1 MSFQTIYNNALKIF
15 SQLYVG
21 IKPTYGTN
29 PGSPLGFATPYEDNA
44 AGRKRQET
52 VKNWVGH
59 YEYEWVDGKQIKKEY
74 TPNLKIVD
82 NVPLEGFKITDD
94 VKRIYWGGGNVVWR
108 VEDPRGWEL
117 EIQSNNLMALI
128 QSLGIQ
134 AGGVI
139 NGKCIWARE
148 GAQNILIAESSQEY
162 RDAIKAAETVKKP
175 KQLQLKDRVVGATY
189 RLATGEAATYLG
201 KVTVFKE
208 CRGTPERPH
217 ILIAEA
223 VNLAREKQKL
233 SVVSD
238 TGSVYKTV
246 SADQFEAVLMSENHW
261 SRKKW
266 VRLYKSA
273 SLVELIKDG
282 TLTSVG
288 VQNTL
293 DTALCEYASSSAIG
307 TPIAVFAEKLALDD
321 VQYQFV
327 QLDARAREVTE
338 AIQNARHR
346 YKPQNRKETSC
357 VAEFFGTHG
366 ELLFKDAT
374 GKIYGFL
381 RHIDSRWAWSP
392 LPSELNAEFLSPI
405 QINSDLEYT
414 ALYCA
419 EYGRRPHVTNAGHAE
434 VNTAS
439 FDTTDNFESALR
451 DFTRLV
457 ENGQVGQIK
466 LIKKS

>member
-1 MSFQTIYNNALKIF
+1 MSFETVYNNALKIF

-21 IKPTYGTN
+21 IKPKYDTS

-59 YEYEWVDGKQIKKEY
+59 YEYEWVDGKQIRKEY

-128 QSLGIQ
+128 QSVGIQ
-134 AGGVI
+134 AGGAI

-208 CRGTPERPH
+208 CQSSHAHNPV
-217 ILIAEA
+217 LIAEG
-223 VNLAREKQKL
+223 VNPAGDKRRI
-233 SVVSD
+233 SVISD
-238 TGSVYKTV
+238 AGNVYKTV
-246 SADQFEAVLMSENHW
+246 SVDQLEAVLMTEKHW
-261 SRKKW
+261 SRKAW

-273 SLVELIKDG
+273 SLVELIKEG
-282 TLTSVG
+282 TLAQAD
-288 VQNTL
+288 VQRAL
-293 DTALCEYASSSAIG
+293 DTAVCEYASSSAIG
-307 TPIAVFAEKLALDD
+307 TPIAAFAEKLALDD

-327 QLDARAREVTE
+327 RFKTDSADIVKAVKDRRERLRNSNGKE
-338 AIQNARHR
+338 AA
-346 YKPQNRKETSC
+346 C
-357 VAEFFGTHG
+357 VVEFFDTYG
-366 ELLFKDAT
+366 ELVFRDAA
-374 GKIYGFL
+374 GKTYGF
-381 RHIDSRWAWSP
+381 RRSIDSRWAWSP
-392 LPSELNAEFLSPI
+392 LTSEVKAEFLSPI
-405 QINSDLEYT
+405 QINGDLEYS
-414 ALYCA
+414 AFYCS
-419 EYGRRPHVTNAGHAE
+419 EYGRRPHVSNAPHTE
-434 VNTAS
+434 VNTVS
-439 FDTTDNFESALR
+439 FDPAPSFETALH
-451 DFTRLV
+451 DFMQLV
-457 ENGQVGQIK
+457 ENGQVGEIK
-466 LIKKS
+466 LVKKS